1 MDITQQ
7 KFYIGLRQSV
17 KAIKNNEVK
26 KVIVAKDAD
35 GHVALQVSSLCQEHN
50 IIWEYGEDKRM
61 LGKNYGVDIGTA
73 VVAILK

>member
-1 MDITQQ
+1 MDIPQR
-7 KFYIGLRQSV
+7 KFYIGLKQSL

-26 KVIVAKDAD
+26 KVILAKDAD
-35 GHVALQVSSLCQEHN
+35 GNVTDQVSSLCQEYQ
-50 IIWEYGEDKRM
+50 ISLEYGEDRRI